1 MLIPLASSF
10 FRTDSAS
17 VFLASSAALASA
29 FTFFDSKEVS
39 SFSAFLSAAFF
50 SFRSAFRES
59 MLAVMV
65 MISAESASFA
75 DCFSAIWVVKTVG
88 MVLGLFLRPLGH
100 GIVIIHHVK
109 SLLLPYIYTLAV
121 PVH

>member
-1 MLIPLASSF
+1 MMRLLF
-10 FRTDSAS
+10 EFY
-17 VFLASSAALASA
+17 
-29 FTFFDSKEVS
+29 
-39 SFSAFLSAAFF
+39 LSPD
-50 SFRSAFRES
+50 
-59 MLAVMV
+59 
-65 MISAESASFA
+65 I
-75 DCFSAIWVVKTVG
+75 DNIKTVG

>member
-1 MLIPLASSF
+1 MNIKKITQGKNL
-10 FRTDSAS
+10 TD
-17 VFLASSAALASA
+17 
-29 FTFFDSKEVS
+29 TEQ
-39 SFSAFLSAAFF
+39 
-50 SFRSAFRES
+50 
-59 MLAVMV
+59 
-65 MISAESASFA
+65 
-75 DCFSAIWVVKTVG
+75 TVLEYIR